1 MLVRDLPRLNQGNH
15 LGSDVLH
22 QALGG
27 LKQDSLSPRSEI
39 TILIV
44 CRDISTLELGEC
56 EQFQKVHYVLTD
68 SVAFYDW

>member
-27 LKQDSLSPRSEI
+27 LKQDSLSPWSEI

-44 CRDISTLELGEC
+44 CRDISTLKLGKREEL
-56 EQFQKVHYVLTD
+56 QKIHHVLTD
-68 SVAFYDW
+68 SVAINYR